1 MTSQKQ
7 EYKSKSHYYTEGKV
21 IYIDSYNNS
30 ATVSYEDNNGKE
42 HSLEL
47 KIKKPGFAITDIFK
61 LEDKVSVEIVGY
73 DVFLHFKGYRL
84 VKG

>member
-30 ATVSYEDNNGKE
+30 ATVSYEDNNGKKC
-42 HSLEL
+42 LW
-47 KIKKPGFAITDIFK
+47 K
-61 LEDKVSVEIVGY
+61 
-73 DVFLHFKGYRL
+73 
-84 VKG
+84 